1 MLYSTVI
8 IAEFEQVNAGWVWDN
23 TLFLVPVEIYC
34 PAGWEDLLGYMFSSS
49 FTQNMVAKK
58 YIFHNS
64 ASKR

>member
-23 TLFLVPVEIYC
+23 TLFLVPVEIYY
-34 PAGWEDLLGYMFSSS
+34 PMGWEDLLGCMFSSS

-58 YIFHNS
+58 YFLQ
-64 ASKR
+64 